1 MRDDS
6 QLVKL
11 AARRLGMADA
21 TVETLTGGSRNRCYA
36 ISGAGRDVVLRI
48 AGEGDRAYAVER
60 AAESLAQRAAAAH
73 GLAPVILF
81 EDAGLGLTAMER
93 VPGDAWTRGLARSS
107 AGAACLGRWLGRL
120 HELPAPPA
128 MRRVD
133 FASSL
138 AHYAVELG
146 DDAATLALA
155 DRARAT
161 AAGLRSGGRDA
172 LCHND
177 LHHLNIIGSQEVIQ
191 VVDWEYAG
199 LGAPIM
205 DLAGFIA
212 YHDLEES
219 AVGALRDAYGA
230 GPAAPSPARL
240 ADARWL
246 FEAVWWAWL
255 ELHRRRRAQEAPELR
270 DARQR
275 LAARLG
281 LAPSFGS
288 SAGAG

>member
-1 MRDDS
+1 MQDDS

-36 ISGAGRDVVLRI
+36 IGGAGREVVLRI

-120 HELPAPPA
+120 HALPPPSA

-138 AHYAVELG
+138 AHYALEL
-146 DDAATLALA
+146 DDEAATRALVE
-155 DRARAT
+155 RARAT
-161 AAGLRSGGRDA
+161 AAGLRSGRDV

-177 LHHLNIIGSQEVIQ
+177 LHHLNIIGSREVIQ
-191 VVDWEYAG
+191 VVDWESAG
-199 LGAPIM
+199 LGEPIM

-212 YHDLEES
+212 YHDLEEP
-219 AVGALRDAYGA
+219 AVRALCDAYGA
-230 GPAAPSPARL
+230 GSAAPSPARL

-255 ELHRRRRAQEAPELR
+255 ELHRQRQTQEALEMR

-275 LAARLG
+275 LVARLALG
-281 LAPSFGS
+281 PSFGS